1 MELLSDPPESA
12 TAKGGMRRSQVT
24 SDMGRG
30 LSELEHVGHAS
41 FIESI
46 GVFARL
52 PGGVSGDRPGLAWR
66 IIPLPIPYLNLV
78 IAQGRDDAEVDAGIE
93 VLTEHAVSRPSMLFL
108 GPFGPSR
115 LAEVTARA
123 CIKGLVPQEN
133 EPLMTA
139 AIADLAPVQTTRFT
153 VMPVESREDA
163 ETWGEVCAAAF
174 QVPVE
179 HFALWIDA
187 IANARSEL
195 RQHAVH
201 LLVRLD
207 SHPAATVVLIK
218 GAGLGG
224 IYAVGTVPALRGK
237 GAGAAATLAAS
248 HRAAEWGC
256 THVTL
261 QATQAGLP
269 VYTRLGFRSHGD
281 YAVFMTS

>member
-1 MELLSDPPESA
+1 
-12 TAKGGMRRSQVT
+12 VT
-24 SDMGRG
+24 SDMRRS
-30 LSELEHVGHAS
+30 LPEPERVGHAS

-46 GVFARL
+46 GVFADL

-66 IIPLPIPYLNLV
+66 LSPLPIPYLNLV
-78 IAQGRDDAEVDAGIE
+78 IAQGRDNAEVDAGIE
-93 VLTEHAVSRPSMLFL
+93 ALAEHAVSRPTMLFL
-108 GPFGPSR
+108 GPFEPSR
-115 LAEVTARA
+115 LAEVTALVCA
-123 CIKGLVPQEN
+123 KGLVLQEN

-139 AIADLAPVQTTRFT
+139 SIADLAPVQTTRLMVT
-153 VMPVESREDA
+153 PVESHEDA
-163 ETWGEVCAAAF
+163 ETWCKVCAAAF
-174 QVPVE
+174 EVPLE

-187 IANARSEL
+187 LANSRSVL

-207 SHPAATVVLIK
+207 GHPAATAVLIK

-237 GAGAAATLAAS
+237 GAGAAATLAAG

-256 THVTL
+256 THLTL

-269 VYTRLGFRSHGD
+269 IYKRLGFRSHGD
-281 YAVFMTS
+281 YGVFMTC

>member
-1 MELLSDPPESA
+1 M
-12 TAKGGMRRSQVT
+12 TF
-24 SDMGRG
+24 DMGRS
-30 LSELEHVGHAS
+30 LPEPERVGHAS

-46 GVFARL
+46 GVFAHL

-66 IIPLPIPYLNLV
+66 LSPLPIPYLNLV

-93 VLTEHAVSRPSMLFL
+93 AFAEHAVRRPTMLFL

-123 CIKGLVPQEN
+123 CTRGLVLQEN

-139 AIADLAPVQTTRFT
+139 AIADLQPLQTTRLT
-153 VMPVESREDA
+153 VTTVESREDA

-174 QVPVE
+174 QVSVE

-195 RQHAVH
+195 RQRAVH

-224 IYAVGTVPALRGK
+224 IYAVGTIPALRGK
-237 GAGAAATLAAS
+237 GAGAAATLAAN

-269 VYTRLGFRSHGD
+269 VYKRLGFRSHGD
-281 YAVFMTS
+281 YAVFMTGSGPFTRLDAV